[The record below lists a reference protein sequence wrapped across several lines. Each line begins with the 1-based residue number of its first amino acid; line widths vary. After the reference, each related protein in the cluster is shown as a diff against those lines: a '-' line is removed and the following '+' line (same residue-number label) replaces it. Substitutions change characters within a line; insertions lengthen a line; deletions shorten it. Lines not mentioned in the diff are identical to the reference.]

1 MGRNFCLAGLL
12 LAASAALAQSGE
24 RTLSLVPK
32 QATGGEARTALV
44 IGNGAYANGPL
55 RNPVN
60 DARAMSKALGG
71 AGFEVILVE
80 NATQAGMQRAIR
92 AFGDKISKGGV
103 GLFYYAG
110 HGIQARGRNYLIPVN
125 ADIARE
131 YEIEFGSIDVNLVL
145 AMMDTAKNPL
155 NIVILDACRNN
166 PFARNF
172 RSLQTGLAQ
181 IDAPT
186 GTFIAFATAPGSVAA
201 DGFGDNG
208 VYTKHL
214 LAEMAQPGVP
224 IELMFKQVRNGVM
237 SETKGQQIPWESSSL
252 RGEFTFYPG
261 AAPSVAEA
269 VAAALRREREAQQAE
284 MQKLQAALDRQ
295 QKQLAALGL
304 KPSPVPQVITPLEP
318 VTPVVTASAAPTA
331 VAASNSKLPQP
342 GDTWTYRLFE
352 PKRADG
358 PKQRQYVVTVA
369 AASSSSVLDKSSL
382 EQDSSGEWA
391 HTVGSYLVAQ
401 GKSLFAPYLSQLSE
415 LRVPM
420 SIGKVVIADP
430 ACAGSYQCQASARV
444 VGRETLRTP
453 AGSFDTI
460 RVEVEHNWQPAS
472 VSGGFV
478 AQLNGGRKLTVWY
491 APAVK
496 RAVKFSSRPTFGSLP
511 PIDTYFDL
519 ELTSYQLK

>member
-1 MGRNFCLAGLL
+1 
-12 LAASAALAQSGE
+12 
-24 RTLSLVPK
+24 
-32 QATGGEARTALV
+32 
-44 IGNGAYANGPL
+44 
-55 RNPVN
+55 
-60 DARAMSKALGG
+60 
-71 AGFEVILVE
+71 
-80 NATQAGMQRAIR
+80 
-92 AFGDKISKGGV
+92 
-103 GLFYYAG
+103 
-110 HGIQARGRNYLIPVN
+110 
-125 ADIARE
+125 
-131 YEIEFGSIDVNLVL
+131 
-145 AMMDTAKNPL
+145 
-155 NIVILDACRNN
+155 VILDACRNN

-237 SETKGQQIPWESSSL
+237 SETKGSRSHGRARRCAANSL
-252 RGEFTFYPG
+252 SIPG

-269 VAAALRREREAQQAE
+269 GRGRAAARARAQQAE
-284 MQKLQAALDRQ
+284 LQKLQAALDRQ

-304 KPSPVPQVITPLEP
+304 QPSAVPAGNHPAGAGDARGHGQRGADSSRGIEQQ
-318 VTPVVTASAAPTA
+318 AAAAWRHLDLPA
-331 VAASNSKLPQP
+331 V
-342 GDTWTYRLFE
+342 
-352 PKRADG
+352 RAEAG
-358 PKQRQYVVTVA
+358 GRPKQRQYVVTVA
-369 AASSSSVLDKSSL
+369 AASSSSVLDKYSL

-496 RAVKFSSRPTFGSLP
+496 RAVKFSSRRRSAACRRSTPTS
-511 PIDTYFDL
+511 I
-519 ELTSYQLK
+519 SS